1 LCAFAHT
8 QHLRAR
14 NPCAS
19 AIVARMQQTAVT
31 PKQLAQELVQFLNT
45 AMRAGHAD
53 FFEVIDELGVTLT
66 QFKIMHL
73 LDFAGEERTP
83 SELARTIGL
92 SPAAASRA
100 ADALARQGILR
111 RRDDGEDRRVKWLSL
126 TAKGHKVL
134 AHLTDARVNAV
145 ARLTGSLDDE
155 QRAALSEALAPL
167 LTSEPDSSPNS
178 S

>member
-1 LCAFAHT
+1 
-8 QHLRAR
+8 
-14 NPCAS
+14 
-19 AIVARMQQTAVT
+19 MQQTAVS
-31 PKQLAQELVQFLNT
+31 PKQLAEELVNFLNT
-45 AMRAGHAD
+45 AMREGHAD
-53 FFEVIDELGVTLT
+53 FFEVIDELGLTLT

-111 RRDDGEDRRVKWLSL
+111 RHDDDEDRRVKWLCL
-126 TAKGHKVL
+126 TAKGHRML
-134 AHLTDARVNAV
+134 SRMTAARINAV
-145 ARLTGSLDDE
+145 ARLTDSLDDD

-167 LTSEPDSSPNS
+167 LTSAPDSSPS
-178 S
+178 SQ